1 VRKGKTLHHQY
12 MADSAIGWMVQGSN
26 PDRAYPAS
34 YSMSTGVFFLGGKAT
49 FMAWTGKTTFIVFK
63 G

>member
-1 VRKGKTLHHQY
+1 

>member
-26 PDRAYPAS
+26 PDR
-34 YSMSTGVFFLGGKAT
+34 GKGFLSSPKDPDWLWALPNLQFNEYWGFSG
-49 FMAWTGKTTFIVFK
+49 W
-63 G
+63 